1 MTTQNIAGATDNEN
15 SEMNGGLCPP
25 NPRSC
30 GEPVQH
36 GHRVRP
42 EPPAGKHIRRS
53 PQTNLRQTI
62 NTSTQLPT
70 SQTMQH
76 SRHSRNSLRC
86 EHKVAQSRCKHN
98 QHRRGRGQEKHR
110 HQHRHQPHRIS
121 ASNDCSLCNEHRVA
135 QSHRRQPAKHLAS
148 ISKTMSTKSLKAT
161 VGNQH
166 INHRQ
171 LERNINERV
180 RRGHGS
186 DYLEARQYSV
196 GQRCCEGMH
205 LQLPRGRHRPLCSGH
220 RY

>member
-1 MTTQNIAGATDNEN
+1 
-15 SEMNGGLCPP
+15 MNGGLCPP

-42 EPPAGKHIRRS
+42 EPPAGKHIRQS

-76 SRHSRNSLRC
+76 SRHSRNSLCC

-148 ISKTMSTKSLKAT
+148 ISKRVACSFESPRHKVASVFSEINLRRLQRAFYQNRANSRLICSTT
-161 VGNQH
+161 
-166 INHRQ
+166 R
-171 LERNINERV
+171 
-180 RRGHGS
+180 
-186 DYLEARQYSV
+186 
-196 GQRCCEGMH
+196 
-205 LQLPRGRHRPLCSGH
+205 
-220 RY
+220 

>member
-1 MTTQNIAGATDNEN
+1 
-15 SEMNGGLCPP
+15 
-25 NPRSC
+25 
-30 GEPVQH
+30 
-36 GHRVRP
+36 
-42 EPPAGKHIRRS
+42 
-53 PQTNLRQTI
+53 
-62 NTSTQLPT
+62 
-70 SQTMQH
+70 
-76 SRHSRNSLRC
+76 
-86 EHKVAQSRCKHN
+86 
-98 QHRRGRGQEKHR
+98 
-110 HQHRHQPHRIS
+110 
-121 ASNDCSLCNEHRVA
+121 VA

>member
-1 MTTQNIAGATDNEN
+1 MKHEHAMNMNSRTQAHSMHYFAGQACC
-15 SEMNGGLCPP
+15 MHQC
-25 NPRSC
+25 
-30 GEPVQH
+30 H
-36 GHRVRP
+36 
-42 EPPAGKHIRRS
+42 KRR
-53 PQTNLRQTI
+53 Q
-62 NTSTQLPT
+62 QLALWA
-70 SQTMQH
+70 Q
-76 SRHSRNSLRC
+76 
-86 EHKVAQSRCKHN
+86 KVAQSRCKHN

-171 LERNINERV
+171 LERNINKRV

-205 LQLPRGRHRPLCSGH
+205 LQLPRGGTVHCAQAIDVNNWTH
-220 RY
+220 KAW

>member
-1 MTTQNIAGATDNEN
+1 M
-15 SEMNGGLCPP
+15 GG
-25 NPRSC
+25 S
-30 GEPVQH
+30 
-36 GHRVRP
+36 
-42 EPPAGKHIRRS
+42 A
-53 PQTNLRQTI
+53 PQTPAPAESLCSMGTRCAQSHSQANTLDDHHRQTI

-70 SQTMQH
+70 SQTMQQ

-166 INHRQ
+166 INHKQ

-205 LQLPRGRHRPLCSGH
+205 LQLPRGRHRPLCSRTAFKSSGGQ
-220 RY
+220 